1 MYVCVCVCVYEGEN
15 GERET
20 DICRA
25 VRPREASQRT
35 SVVWMIPQN
44 QPNTH
49 ITSLA
54 DSREQNTHNFG
65 DETGYS
71 VEVFRKLTGNLNTQ

>member
-1 MYVCVCVCVYEGEN
+1 MCVCMCEGERRD

-25 VRPREASQRT
+25 VRPREASQRI

-49 ITSLA
+49 THHKSGRFERTNA
-54 DSREQNTHNFG
+54 HNFG

-71 VEVFRKLTGNLNTQ
+71 VKVFRKLTGNLNTQ